1 MSMDRFELQKLRD
14 LPIEEVAERLGLL
27 VTRHKCL
34 CPFHDDHHASLSF
47 SVARNTFRCWSCGA
61 SGDGIALT
69 EKVLNVGFKEACQ
82 WLGPTLTLPAG
93 RGLVAPNVQN
103 FATNISTDSHSRLP
117 PFREG
122 GGGSSLDLE
131 YLSSLVARPV
141 LSAEARRFLFDE
153 RGYNPRVVEWLG
165 VSSISVPTPC
175 WRYGKPFYDAPSLL
189 FPYRDIDGRVQ
200 NVQSRLLERSED
212 KPRFRFPRNSRIHV
226 FNLPILRYLK
236 EGEPLYVSE
245 GVTDCIALLSSGKKA
260 IAIPSA
266 TSLKEDDFSQLTA
279 HHRSFN
285 LHVYPDQDEPGERL
299 YSNLHSLATRIG
311 ATLVRHDLPKGC
323 KDYSE
328 AWKRAACHPV
338 VAD

>member
-1 MSMDRFELQKLRD
+1 MDRFELQKLRD

-69 EKVLNVGFKEACQ
+69 EKVLNIGFKEACT
-82 WLGPTLTLPAG
+82 WLNGTNVQEPLTRTAAPFGG
-93 RGLVAPNVQN
+93 RGASVPDV
-103 FATNISTDSHSRLP
+103 
-117 PFREG
+117 
-122 GGGSSLDLE
+122 E

-141 LSAEARRFLFDE
+141 LTAEARRFLFDE

-165 VSSISVPTPC
+165 VSSISVPVPC

-189 FPYRDIDGRVQ
+189 FPYRDINGRVQ
-200 NVQSRLLERSED
+200 NVQSRLLVRSED

-279 HHRSFN
+279 HHRSLN

-299 YSNLHSLATRIG
+299 YSNLLGVATRIG

-328 AWKRAACHPV
+328 FYAPRRGSEK
-338 VAD
+338 

>member
-1 MSMDRFELQKLRD
+1 MDRFELQKLRD

-69 EKVLNVGFKEACQ
+69 EKVLNVGFKEACT
-82 WLGPTLTLPAG
+82 WLNGTNVQEPLTRTVAPIVG
-93 RGLVAPNVQN
+93 RGASVPDV
-103 FATNISTDSHSRLP
+103 
-117 PFREG
+117 
-122 GGGSSLDLE
+122 E

-141 LSAEARRFLFDE
+141 LTAEARRFLFDE

-189 FPYRDIDGRVQ
+189 FPYRDINGRVQ

-212 KPRFRFPRNSRIHV
+212 KPRFRFPRNSRIYV

-279 HHRSFN
+279 HHRSLN

-299 YSNLHSLATRIG
+299 YSNLLGVATRIG

-328 AWKRAACHPV
+328 AWKRVACHPV